1 MVAVEASLHQTS
13 GSFNEEERGRGKN
26 EECAHID

>member
-1 MVAVEASLHQTS
+1 VEVSLHQTS

-26 EECAHID
+26 EECTHIID